1 MRTAIFTMLSLLVFS
16 LMVTNQVSAQE
27 NKPCALD
34 YDLSS
39 IKNVTIDENAD
50 YVFNEIEIIV
60 DRPID
65 KYDKWNRY
73 DTSLEEILPG
83 VTIRIL
89 NDKKPWEDGHRRIIC
104 NPDGTTAVEEIIKI
118 IPEKYFFYKVWNYS
132 HPFFAERVE
141 YAKGEFWYTPMENKT
156 HIRWRYSFKL
166 SDEKYRQEFESF
178 IKNYWNSWMTSTLN
192 RMKKLA
198 EETIR

>member
-1 MRTAIFTMLSLLVFS
+1 MRTAIFTMLSLLVFG

-27 NKPCALD
+27 NKLCAPD
-34 YDLSS
+34 YDVGS
-39 IKNVTIDENAD
+39 IKNVSIDENAD

-83 VTIRIL
+83 VSLRIL

-104 NPDGTTAVEEIIKI
+104 NSDGTTAVEEIIKVI
-118 IPEKYFFYKVWNYS
+118 SEKYFLYKVWNYS
-132 HPFFAERVE
+132 NPFFAERVE
-141 YAKGEFWYTPMENKT
+141 YAKGEFWYTPMGNKT

-178 IKNYWNSWMTSTLN
+178 VKNFWNSWMISTLN
-192 RMKKLA
+192 RIKKLA